1 MARFI
6 ISTLSRIWAT
16 KYQSESLKLVALTT
30 KNNNMSNSN
39 KTTTATKQLIK
50 NYKSYGTQKGA
61 ILATLTHGTEFSVA
75 EARAAGIVNPTAVV
89 SQLREEGY
97 EIYSNPHSRRG
108 ARRIA
113 KGTVNRYRRNA

>member
-1 MARFI
+1 
-6 ISTLSRIWAT
+6 
-16 KYQSESLKLVALTT
+16 
-30 KNNNMSNSN
+30 MSNSN
-39 KTTTATKQLIK
+39 KSTTATKQLIK

-75 EARAAGIVNPTAVV
+75 EARAAGIANPTAVV
-89 SQLREEGY
+89 SQLREEGF